1 MIRLPPRSSRSDP
14 LLPYTTLFRSARL
27 GSDKYRAFDLILKNP
42 DAGTDWRLREI
53 EVDRRIDKAARFD
66 NPQKRTGDTN
76 IHRSIS
82 LRESGN
88 NIHLLANNNRS
99 IIPRQDRVGTGLN
112 GACARVRTECLVESC
127 YDAVRT
133 AQTTTYP
140 RQRANRK
147 RYA

>member
-1 MIRLPPRSSRSDP
+1 MCSS
-14 LLPYTTLFRSARL
+14 
-27 GSDKYRAFDLILKNP
+27 DL
-42 DAGTDWRLREI
+42 I

-66 NPQKRTGDTN
+66 NLQKRPGDTN

-99 IIPRQDRVGTGLN
+99 IIPRQDRVGIGLN
-112 GACARVRTECLVESC
+112 GACARVRQESLVESC

-133 AQTTTYP
+133 ATRSEEHTSELQSLM
-140 RQRANRK
+140 RIS
-147 RYA
+147 YAVFCLKKKKKQ